1 MKSSARREMI
11 IDLISKNAI
20 ETQEDLLELLKVNGV
35 ETTQATVSR
44 DIKKLNLIK
53 TIDST
58 GKYRYTTSGFDQNDT
73 LKASSFI
80 KSSVLSV
87 DFALN
92 NVVLKCNSG
101 MAQAACATIDMLQHN
116 LILGTIAGDDTV
128 LIITRSTESSQELC
142 YFLNDLIR
150 S

>member
-11 IDLISKNAI
+11 IDLISKNSV
-20 ETQEDLLELLKVNGV
+20 ETQEDLLELLRANGV

-58 GKYRYTTSGFDQNDT
+58 GKYRYTTSGFDQSDT

-142 YFLNDLIR
+142 HFLNDLIR

>member
-20 ETQEDLLELLKVNGV
+20 ETQEDLLELLKANGV